1 MKYLAYAKI
10 NIRLNVLGKKENNY
24 HDLYM
29 LNAKTTLCDEIEI
42 IKSDVNKVKY
52 SIEKLNNKG
61 RLHHI

>member
-42 IKSDVNKVKY
+42 IKINISFIIY
-52 SIEKLNNKG
+52 IFHS
-61 RLHHI
+61 